1 MSEMTATRIGLATL
15 TAVWVAAALLLWRTE
30 VPSGLDVR
38 PSLAP
43 FASLDLQ
50 RAERHDEVLR
60 LLALGGLAAELVA
73 LFALT
78 RVLLPLRGP
87 ALLRAAE
94 VGALAAAVLLFARLP
109 FGLATLWWQRRY
121 GIAELGYGTWLFDL
135 LGPLAVRAA
144 LVGFACTLC
153 LWLAGRLGRRWW
165 LGAAPVFVVVGVA
178 VIVAQPLLSPRLE
191 PVRRPDVVRQVE
203 ELAAREGLPR
213 PEVEVRRTS
222 GRTRQLNAEALGI
235 GPTTRVILWES
246 TLVLPA
252 AERAFLVAHE
262 LGHVQRNHLWKGLA
276 WFVLLL
282 VPGLALLAR
291 LAPLQAPGDVPRALL
306 VAFVLL
312 LVATP
317 LANVISRRYEAEAD
331 WIALETTRDP
341 ASAKLLLADLAAAGV
356 RDPSPP
362 RWWTVLF
369 GTHPTLA
376 ERAGLADAWAARRP
390 PLGAKRSRIRVS
402 GFATCAS

>member
-1 MSEMTATRIGLATL
+1 MSEMTATRIGLGTL
-15 TAVWVAAALLLWRTE
+15 TALWVVVALLLWRTE

-38 PSLAP
+38 PTLAP
-43 FASLDLQ
+43 FAALDLE
-50 RAERHDEVLR
+50 RAERHDAVLR
-60 LLALGGLAAELVA
+60 LLALGVLAAEVVA

-78 RVLLPLRGP
+78 RVRLPLRGP

-94 VGALAAAVLLFARLP
+94 VGALAAFALLVARLP
-109 FGLATLWWQRRY
+109 FGLASLWWQRRY
-121 GIAELGYGTWLFDL
+121 GIAELGYGSWLFEL
-135 LGPLAVRAA
+135 LGPLVVRAA
-144 LVGFACTLC
+144 LLGFACAFC
-153 LWLAGRLGRRWW
+153 LWVAKRLGRRWW
-165 LGAAPVFVVVGVA
+165 LAAAPLFAAVGVG

-191 PVRRPDVVRQVE
+191 PVRRPEVVRQVE
-203 ELAAREGLPR
+203 ELAVREGLPR
-213 PEVEVRRTS
+213 PDVEVRRTR

-246 TLVLPA
+246 TLALPA

-262 LGHVQRNHLWKGLA
+262 LAHVTRAHLWKGLA

-282 VPGLALLAR
+282 VPALALLAR
-291 LAPLQAPGDVPRALL
+291 LVPLGAPDDVPRALL

-317 LANVISRRYEAEAD
+317 LANAVSRRYEAEAD
-331 WIALETTRDP
+331 WIALETTRD
-341 ASAKLLLADLAAAGV
+341 AVGAKRFLADLAEAGV

-362 RWWTVLF
+362 RRWTIPF

-376 ERAGLADAWAARRP
+376 ERAGMADAWSTSGRAG
-390 PLGAKRSRIRVS
+390 LSR
-402 GFATCAS
+402 GDP

>member
-1 MSEMTATRIGLATL
+1 MSEMTATRIGVGTL
-15 TAVWVAAALLLWRTE
+15 TAVWVVAVLLLWRTE
-30 VPSGLDVR
+30 VPGGLDVQ
-38 PSLAP
+38 PTLAP
-43 FASLDLQ
+43 FAALDLA
-50 RAERHDEVLR
+50 RAERHDSVLR
-60 LLALGGLAAELVA
+60 LLALGALAAELLALVA
-73 LFALT
+73 LS
-78 RVLLPLRGP
+78 RVRLPLRGP

-94 VGALAAAVLLFARLP
+94 VGVFAAAALFVARLP
-109 FGLATLWWQRRY
+109 FGLTTLWWQRRY
-121 GIAELGYGTWLFDL
+121 GIAELGYGTWLYDR

-144 LVGFACTLC
+144 LLGFACAVC

-165 LGAAPVFVVVGVA
+165 LAAAPVFAAAAVA

-191 PVRRPDVVRQVE
+191 PVRRPEVVRQVE
-203 ELAAREGLPR
+203 ELAAREGLAR
-213 PEVEVRRTS
+213 PEVEVRRTR

-246 TLVLPA
+246 TLALPA

-262 LGHVQRNHLWKGLA
+262 LAHVQRAHVWKGLA

-282 VPGLALLAR
+282 VPSLALLAR
-291 LAPLQAPGDVPRALL
+291 LAPLHGPDDVARALL

-312 LVATP
+312 LAATP
-317 LANVISRRYEAEAD
+317 FANAISRRYEAEAD

-341 ASAKLLLADLAAAGV
+341 VGAKRFLAELAEAGV

-362 RWWTVLF
+362 RWWTIAF

-376 ERAGLADAWAARRP
+376 ERAGMADAWATRGLP
-390 PLGAKRSRIRVS
+390 
-402 GFATCAS
+402 

>member
-1 MSEMTATRIGLATL
+1 MSEMTATRIGLGTL
-15 TAVWVAAALLLWRTE
+15 TAVWVVAALLLWRTE
-30 VPSGLDVR
+30 VPNGLDVR

-43 FASLDLQ
+43 FTALDLE
-50 RAERHDEVLR
+50 RAERHDAVLR
-60 LLALGGLAAELVA
+60 LLAFGGLAAQLVA
-73 LFALT
+73 LVALT
-78 RVLLPLRGP
+78 RVRLPLSGP

-94 VGALAAAVLLFARLP
+94 VGALAAAALLVARLP
-109 FGLATLWWQRRY
+109 FGLTAPWWQRRY
-121 GIAELGYGTWLFDL
+121 GIAELGYGAWLVDL

-144 LVGFACTLC
+144 LLGFACALC

-165 LGAAPVFVVVGVA
+165 LAAAPVFVAVGVA
-178 VIVAQPLLSPRLE
+178 VIVVQPLLSPRLE
-191 PVRRPDVVRQVE
+191 RVRRPDVVRQVE
-203 ELAAREGLPR
+203 ELAARKGLPR
-213 PEVEVRRTS
+213 PEVEVRRTR

-246 TLVLPA
+246 TLALPA

-262 LGHVQRNHLWKGLA
+262 LAHVQRAHLWKGLA

-282 VPGLALLAR
+282 VPALALLAR
-291 LAPLQAPGDVPRALL
+291 IAPLSTPDDVPRALL

-312 LVATP
+312 LAATP
-317 LANVISRRYEAEAD
+317 LANAVSRRYEAEAD

-341 ASAKLLLADLAAAGV
+341 AGANRFFADLAEAGV

-362 RWWTVLF
+362 HWWTVPF

-376 ERAGLADAWAARRP
+376 ERAGMADTWP
-390 PLGAKRSRIRVS
+390 TSGSR
-402 GFATCAS
+402 